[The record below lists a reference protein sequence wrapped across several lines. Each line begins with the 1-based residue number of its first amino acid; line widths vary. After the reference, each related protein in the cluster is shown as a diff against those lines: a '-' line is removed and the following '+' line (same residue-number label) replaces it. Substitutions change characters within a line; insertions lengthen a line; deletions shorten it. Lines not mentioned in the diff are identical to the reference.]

1 MSKSIKKYPAAKFT
15 FGSRKKWKQLSHRL
29 FRQCESMAMRTGNI
43 HNLPFHRWQVINQYV
58 VTDVRVYFGDWQDE
72 YYRRM
77 MRK

>member
-1 MSKSIKKYPAAKFT
+1 MSKTTRTFPAAKFT
-15 FGSRKKWKQLSHRL
+15 FGSRKRWKQLSHRL
-29 FRQCESMAMRTGNI
+29 FRQRERMAMRTGNI
-43 HNLPFHRWQVINQYV
+43 GNVPYHQWQIVNQWN